1 MFLTELIKNGN
12 KRLFE
17 VNTVLQP
24 KDEVVVITDLI
35 NSAYKL
41 RVKINSYV
49 LVASVKCGTQGQD
62 NDMNDNDMNKMRNGA
77 VRELIYSDKA
87 EIN

>member
-1 MFLTELIKNGN
+1 MSLTELIKNGN

-17 VNTVLQP
+17 INTVLQP
-24 KDEVVVITDLI
+24 KEEVVVITDLI

>member
-1 MFLTELIKNGN
+1 MSLTELIKNEN

-24 KDEVVVITDLI
+24 KEEVVVITDLI

-49 LVASVKCGTQGQD
+49 LVASVKCGTQG
-62 NDMNDNDMNKMRNGA
+62 
-77 VRELIYSDKA
+77 
-87 EIN
+87 

>member
-12 KRLFE
+12 KCLFE
-17 VNTVLQP
+17 VNTVLQS

>member
-1 MFLTELIKNGN
+1 MSLTELIKNEN

-24 KDEVVVITDLI
+24 KEEVVVITDLI

>member
-1 MFLTELIKNGN
+1 MSLTELIKNGN

-24 KDEVVVITDLI
+24 KEEVVVITDLI

-49 LVASVKCGTQGQD
+49 LVTSVKCGTQGQD

>member
-24 KDEVVVITDLI
+24 KDEIVVITDLI

>member
-1 MFLTELIKNGN
+1 MSLTELIKNGN

-24 KDEVVVITDLI
+24 KEEVVVITDLI